1 MIFRELSFEEVV
13 SKITFSLIILAPK
26 FPRDICNN
34 VPVLKIVFSSSSV
47 LIYFVVVSFG
57 SLAFKFGGIGILN
70 GSSTKVMIN
79 PTIFVIGFTII
90 FSVSLTNDREVIDII
105 MHVKT
110 VVEKEKIAES
120 ITACLVENL
129 ANDTK

>member
-13 SKITFSLIILAPK
+13 SKITFSLIMLAPK
-26 FPRDICNN
+26 FPSDICNN

-57 SLAFKFGGIGILN
+57 SFAFKFGGIGILN
-70 GSSTKVMIN
+70 GSSTKVMIS